1 MLHLVYLSGLLSKVA
16 KKLAEKIS
24 TKKCILQEIVRM
36 FGIFLGRQMT
46 GHVEVSV
53 VVNIDSSKT
62 VFLLLQVPVEVIK
75 VSNTMLGDNIVAGQE
90 LVIPGAG
97 MLDEY

>member
-16 KKLAEKIS
+16 KQLAEKIS
-24 TKKCILQEIVRM
+24 TKKCMLQEIVRM
-36 FGIFLGRQMT
+36 CGIFPGRQMT

-62 VFLLLQVPVEVIK
+62 VSLLL
-75 VSNTMLGDNIVAGQE
+75 AGTC
-90 LVIPGAG
+90 GS
-97 MLDEY
+97 D